1 MAAARS
7 DWSFWMRVFTAF
19 SSSSFLWL
27 ISSIFVLQ
35 RNTEK
40 VKIMF
45 MFNLN
50 RNINIID
57 QNYSVK
63 EQQFVMFVM
72 KMCEKLEFI

>member
-1 MAAARS
+1 
-7 DWSFWMRVFTAF
+7 MRVFTAF

-50 RNINIID
+50 RNINITD